1 MTWFSTI
8 FYRNRRLLNFGCAI
22 IIFIL
27 ITIFGGAIRPLLG
40 NVALSIFHYPFSEL
54 KNSIESLKKVAEDN
68 RNLKNTLTEASLQL
82 SSLSEARRENRRLR
96 EFLGFEP
103 AENFR
108 VVPVKIVSL
117 GHNQYPIAA
126 VINKGINDS
135 IKINQPVINRFGL
148 VGKIKEVMPEFST
161 VQLLTDPAN
170 AVSARIAESRQ
181 FGIVR
186 YTPDEGMIFDNLPA
200 DARINKGDLIISSGL
215 GGIYPS
221 GLTIASVDSVF
232 AVKGEI
238 KKSIWLKPS
247 ADFLEIEELYVLESV
262 TQ

>member
-8 FYRNRRLLNFGCAI
+8 FHRNRRLLNFGCVI
-22 IIFIL
+22 ILFLL
-27 ITIFGGAIRPLLG
+27 IAFSDVTVRPLLG
-40 NVALSIFHYPFSEL
+40 NVALSIFHHPFSEL
-54 KNSIESLKKVAEDN
+54 KNSIERLKKVAEDN
-68 RNLKNTLTEASLQL
+68 RNLKNSLTEASLRL
-82 SSLSEARRENRRLR
+82 SSLAEASRENRRLR

-103 AENFR
+103 PENFR
-108 VVPVKIVSL
+108 VVPVRIVSL
-117 GHNQYPIAA
+117 GHNQYPISA

-148 VGKIKEVMPEFST
+148 VGKIKEVMPEFSM

-186 YTPDEGMIFDNLPA
+186 YLPEEGMIFDNLPA
-200 DARINKGDLIISSGL
+200 DAGINKGDLIISSGL
-215 GGIYPS
+215 GGVYPS
-221 GLTIASVDSVF
+221 GLTIAVVDSVF
-232 AVKGEI
+232 TIKGEI

-262 TQ
+262 IQ